1 MSGTP
6 MQSSVGFVDME
17 FQGGLVGMKKAGPRM
32 EEKGEEV
39 AGGVIGVGSE
49 EDGLLGRVRLEVSWE
64 ARFKVLS
71 DSSVERME
79 RSRSRSRISS
89 SWSSSGLG
97 EDLTGWGLLQQESGQ
112 GVWWEMMEDYNGG
125 SFGQKSLTFCY
136 MWPR

>member
-17 FQGGLVGMKKAGPRM
+17 FQGGLVGMKKAGSRM

-71 DSSVERME
+71 DSSVEGMG
-79 RSRSRSRISS
+79 RSRSRSRVSS
-89 SWSSSGLG
+89 SWSSSGSG
-97 EDLTGWGLLQQESGQ
+97 EDLTG
-112 GVWWEMMEDYNGG
+112 
-125 SFGQKSLTFCY
+125 
-136 MWPR
+136 